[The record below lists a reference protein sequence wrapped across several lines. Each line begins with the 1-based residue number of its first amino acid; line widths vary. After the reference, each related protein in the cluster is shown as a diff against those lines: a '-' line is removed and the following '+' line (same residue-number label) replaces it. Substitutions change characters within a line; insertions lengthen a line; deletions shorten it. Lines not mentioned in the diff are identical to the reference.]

1 MSELTSLYKGII
13 QSLGLTVND
22 KGGVYI
28 YGLEEDEPY
37 NVDGKH
43 LVVPYDNVLR
53 NPDWEH
59 QIAFHPLSENI
70 ARKDS
75 VVLKT
80 LQSLGNISIDADIG
94 LIISELISYCADSD
108 RHGKL
113 NAKQTAFLSLY
124 PNADE
129 TSLKN
134 WMKIEAKIGKDHHYA
149 RLLTYRDRKLN
160 GESYSRVTYV
170 TFPLY
175 NELCKLIDA
184 KAGDYTV
191 YGVKLR
197 KKDAEGIKA
206 LFEYIFK
213 SVDNPDA
220 EYSTGTR
227 SLVAPSFHA
236 FINSFYK
243 VKKELEKVFKLLKM
257 DTESLAWGNE
267 VADLTKFKGLIPPL
281 AGNEGELTEG
291 ERRRNEQQVG
301 VAPQQPQSPKVTPK
315 TVSQVHQALLQNSN
329 NKVLTPTA
337 PAPKPQAPVQHE
349 TVKTGGLVKREIPIK
364 TDVNFNTLPPQTAM
378 MPMMQQPPMVNGR
391 MVDHNGRPIPVPN
404 YGQAQVVG
412 YTTQPQALAQPQPQQ
427 LPVQQMY
434 QQPVYQQPVMM
445 AQPMVPVQQ
454 PVYGQPMMVQQSMQ
468 PVYQQPMMPV
478 QTVQPRNQVGMYPYG
493 R

>member
-1 MSELTSLYKGII
+1 MSELTSLYKGIL

-28 YGLEEDEPY
+28 FGLDEEEPY

-43 LVVPYDNVLR
+43 LVVPFDSVLR

-75 VVLKT
+75 VVLKA
-80 LQSLGNISIDADIG
+80 LQTLGNISIDADIG
-94 LIISELISYCADSD
+94 MIIGELISYCADSD

-134 WMKIEAKIGKDHHYA
+134 WQKIEAKIGSEYHYA
-149 RLLTYRDRKLN
+149 RLLTYRDKKLN

-170 TFPLY
+170 SFPLY

-227 SLVAPSFHA
+227 SLIAPSFHA
-236 FINSFYK
+236 FINSYYK
-243 VKKELEKVFKLLKM
+243 VKKELEKVFKLLKLEA
-257 DTESLAWGNE
+257 ESLTWGNE
-267 VADLTKFKGLIPPL
+267 IKDLSKFKGLIPPL

-291 ERRRNEQQVG
+291 DRRRKEQS
-301 VAPQQPQSPKVTPK
+301 VAPVTPNSPKTIN
-315 TVSQVHQALLQNSN
+315 QVHKALLQNSN
-329 NKVLTPTA
+329 NKTVTTTSTNV
-337 PAPKPQAPVQHE
+337 KPQQPAQPE
-349 TVKTGGLVKREIPIK
+349 TVKSGGLVKREIPIK
-364 TDVNFNTLPPQTAM
+364 NDVNFNTLPVNPVQAQQGYMQPQA
-378 MPMMQQPPMVNGR
+378 PMVNGR
-391 MVDHNGRPIPVPN
+391 FVDQNGRPIPVPN

-412 YTTQPQALAQPQPQQ
+412 YADQQ
-427 LPVQQMY
+427 LVNQPMMQQPMMPMQPMVPQQMY
-434 QQPVYQQPVMM
+434 QQPMM
-445 AQPMVPVQQ
+445 
-454 PVYGQPMMVQQSMQ
+454 QPMMAPPAMYGAPQMQ
-468 PVYQQPMMPV
+468 PGYYPQPMMPV
-478 QTVQPRNQVGMYPYG
+478 QQPMGQPVQPRNQQGYYPYG

>member
-1 MSELTSLYKGII
+1 MSELTSLYKGILH
-13 QSLGLTVND
+13 SLGLTVND

-28 YGLEEDEPY
+28 FGLDEEEPY

-75 VVLKT
+75 VVLKS
-80 LQSLGNISIDADIG
+80 LQTLGNISIDADVGMIIG
-94 LIISELISYCADSD
+94 ELISYCADSD

-134 WMKIEAKIGKDHHYA
+134 WQKIEAKIGSEYHYV
-149 RLLTYRDRKLN
+149 RLLTYRDKKLN
-160 GESYSRVTYV
+160 GESFSRVTYV

-175 NELCKLIDA
+175 KELCKLIDA
-184 KAGDYTV
+184 KSGDYTV

-213 SVDNPDA
+213 SVDNPDS

-227 SLVAPSFHA
+227 SLIAPSFHA

-243 VKKELEKVFKLLKM
+243 VKKALEKVFKLLKL

-267 VADLTKFKGLIPPL
+267 INDLSKFKGLIPPL

-291 ERRRNEQQVG
+291 ERRRKEQQV
-301 VAPQQPQSPKVTPK
+301 APVSPHSPKVIN
-315 TVSQVHQALLQNSN
+315 QVHQALLQNSN
-329 NKVLTPTA
+329 NKTVSTTP
-337 PAPKPQAPVQHE
+337 PQVKPQVQAQAQPE
-349 TVKTGGLVKREIPIK
+349 KVKSGGIVKREIPIK
-364 TDVNFNTLPPQTAM
+364 NDVNFNTLPVNPVQTQQGYMQPQA
-378 MPMMQQPPMVNGR
+378 PMVNGR
-391 MVDHNGRPIPVPN
+391 FVDQNGRPIPVPN

-412 YTTQPQALAQPQPQQ
+412 YANQQPVNQPMMQQPMMPMQPMMQ
-427 LPVQQMY
+427 PMVPQQMY
-434 QQPVYQQPVMM
+434 QQPMM
-445 AQPMVPVQQ
+445 
-454 PVYGQPMMVQQSMQ
+454 QPMMPPPGMYNAPQMQ
-468 PVYQQPMMPV
+468 PGYYQQPMMPA
-478 QTVQPRNQVGMYPYG
+478 QPVQPRNQQGYYPYG